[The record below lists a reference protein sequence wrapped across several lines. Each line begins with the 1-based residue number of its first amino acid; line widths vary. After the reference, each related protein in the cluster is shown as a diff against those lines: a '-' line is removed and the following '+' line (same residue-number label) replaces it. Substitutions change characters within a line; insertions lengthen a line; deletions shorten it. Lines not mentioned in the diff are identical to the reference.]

1 MSTDTLNNIETI
13 THKLLLES
21 KNEELGTVT
30 EITLESAKCYAEK
43 NSPVSSCKS
52 KFHLGQ
58 FKVGRP
64 DSNQVE
70 IDRTRSDKR
79 VSYQQLEMNVDVES
93 SKFRIEFRH
102 FKDSELKEIF
112 EVEFGHMYGGKLERL
127 TGEIILDAKKVS
139 KTSKTVVSTASK
151 KTGSSSKW
159 SGLTVD
165 ILPTDDFTHV
175 RILLQLHNLS
185 EVTVFQKIQ
194 EISAV
199 LDVVFSRGVDELY
212 SESVVNVADKDAI
225 DFYPVLVDP
234 ILVRAVQQAVL
245 VLTKETISMR
255 DLSMTHVREFI
266 RRISAI
272 QHLFREFFAIRNNKK
287 Q

>member
-1 MSTDTLNNIETI
+1 MKYIPIRNRLYFFYHSNLPSASQTYHDNASEENDNIAVEVADDTDGEDKSGDINLTPTAAKDLLLSPLSTDTLNNIETI

-43 NSPVSSCKS
+43 SSPVSSCKS

-58 FKVGRP
+58 FKVSRP

-102 FKDSELKEIF
+102 CKDSELKEIF
-112 EVEFGHMYGGKLERL
+112 EVEFGHLYGGKLERL

-139 KTSKTVVSTASK
+139 KTSKTVISTASK

-159 SGLTVD
+159 SGLTID
-165 ILPTDDFTHV
+165 ILLREAVHTHP
-175 RILLQLHNLS
+175 LH
-185 EVTVFQKIQ
+185 
-194 EISAV
+194 
-199 LDVVFSRGVDELY
+199 G
-212 SESVVNVADKDAI
+212 
-225 DFYPVLVDP
+225 
-234 ILVRAVQQAVL
+234 
-245 VLTKETISMR
+245 
-255 DLSMTHVREFI
+255 
-266 RRISAI
+266 
-272 QHLFREFFAIRNNKK
+272 
-287 Q
+287 

>member
-1 MSTDTLNNIETI
+1 M
-13 THKLLLES
+13 LLES
-21 KNEELGTVT
+21 KNEELGAVT

-58 FKVGRP
+58 FKVSRP

-102 FKDSELKEIF
+102 CKDSELKEIF
-112 EVEFGHMYGGKLERL
+112 EVEFGHLYGGKLERL

-255 DLSMTHVREFI
+255 DLSMTHIREFI